1 MRLVPASQEIVSFIK
16 SDFRDINVPPLAPA
30 SEQLFSE
37 FFTQLEVAEA
47 KFSKLRI
54 TSVPMYGIKG
64 KLFEHI
70 PAPIRETINPDDRMD
85 HFVFKFKYRTVNI
98 YISHVPN
105 LAKYM
110 KNIYL
115 WFHFVDMYASTK
127 CSLTVNAYINL
138 TPFTK
143 RIPNDGSPIDQI
155 NANTA
160 FTTFCS
166 SNTDIHVYRFE
177 EWFKVLIHE
186 SFHSLGLEF
195 SPFANSDT
203 NRKILEMF
211 AVKSDVNLGESYA
224 EIWAEIINCVIVS
237 YLSVRDKE
245 NHTRMLKKLNE
256 LLNIET
262 KFSLF
267 QCAKVL
273 RHNHIKYSDFFSGS
287 SATLCNY
294 SENANVLSY
303 YVIKSI
309 LMYHKDEFIEWCVS
323 NNKNP
328 LDFKKTPTGINRYC
342 SLISD
347 LYRNPDFIRD
357 IQTAATIRGFDDTL
371 RMTAIEN

>member
-1 MRLVPASQEIVSFIK
+1 MRLVPASQELVSFIK
-16 SDFRDINVPPLAPA
+16 SNFKDVDVPPLTPS

-47 KFSKLRI
+47 KFSKLRLAPI
-54 TSVPMYGIKG
+54 PAYGIKG
-64 KLFEHI
+64 KMFDHI
-70 PAPIRETINPDDRMD
+70 PTPIRNTINPDDRMD
-85 HFVFKFKYRTVNI
+85 HYLFKFKYRTVNV
-98 YISHVPN
+98 YISHLSNPT
-105 LAKYM
+105 KYI
-110 KNIYL
+110 KSIYL
-115 WFHFVDMYASTK
+115 WFHFIDMYASPK
-127 CSLTVNAYINL
+127 CSHIVNVYINL

-143 RIPNDGSPIDQI
+143 RIPKDGSPIDQI

-166 SNTDIHVYRFE
+166 SNTDIHVYRLE

-195 SPFANSDT
+195 SPFINADT
-203 NRKILEMF
+203 NRRILEMF
-211 AVKSDVNLGESYA
+211 PVKSEVNLGESYA
-224 EIWAEIINCVIVS
+224 EIWAEIINCVIVC

-273 RHNHIKYSDFFSGS
+273 RHNHMKYSDFFSGS
-287 SATLCNY
+287 DVTLSNY
-294 SENANVLSY
+294 SENTNVLSY

-309 LMYHKDEFIEWCVS
+309 LMYNKNSFIEWCVS
-323 NNKNP
+323 NNHNT
-328 LDFKKTPTGINRYC
+328 LDFKKTPTGVNRYC
-342 SLISD
+342 SLIRD
-347 LYRNPDFIRD
+347 LHRSHDFIQN
-357 IQTAATIRGFDDTL
+357 IQAASTIRGFVDTL

>member
-1 MRLVPASQEIVSFIK
+1 MRLVPDSQAIVSFIK
-16 SDFRDINVPPLAPA
+16 SDFKDIDVPPLASS

-47 KFSKLRI
+47 KFSKLFLS
-54 TSVPMYGIKG
+54 SVPMYGVKG
-64 KLFEHI
+64 KMFEHI

-85 HFVFKFKYRTVNI
+85 HFTFKFKYRTVNV

-143 RIPNDGSPIDQI
+143 RIPKDGSPIDQI

-166 SNTDIHVYRFE
+166 SNTDIHVYRHE

-195 SPFANSDT
+195 SPFTNSDT
-203 NRKILEMF
+203 NRRILEMF

-224 EIWAEIINCVIVS
+224 EIWADIINCVIVS
-237 YLSVRDKE
+237 YLSVRDKG
-245 NHTRMLKKLNE
+245 NHVRMLRKLNE

-273 RHNHIKYSDFFSGS
+273 RHNNMKYSDFLSGS
-287 SATLCNY
+287 SSILRNY
-294 SENANVLSY
+294 SENTNVLSY

-309 LMYHKDEFIEWCVS
+309 LMYHKNEFIDWCVS

-328 LDFKKTPTGINRYC
+328 LDFKKTPTGVNRYC

-347 LYRNPDFIRD
+347 LYRNPNFIQN
-357 IQTAATIRGFDDTL
+357 IQLAATIRGFDDTL

>member
-1 MRLVPASQEIVSFIK
+1 MRLVPVSQDIVSFIK
-16 SDFRDINVPPLAPA
+16 SDFNDIDVPPITPA
-30 SEQLFSE
+30 SERLFSE

-47 KFSKLRI
+47 KFSKLFLR
-54 TSVPMYGIKG
+54 SVPAYGIKG
-64 KLFEHI
+64 KMFEHI

-85 HFVFKFKYRTVNI
+85 HFTFKFKYRTVNI

-105 LAKYM
+105 LSKYM

-115 WFHFVDMYASTK
+115 WFHFVDMYASPK
-127 CSLTVNAYINL
+127 CSLTINAYINL

-143 RIPNDGSPIDQI
+143 RVPNPGSPIDQM

-166 SNTDIHVYRFE
+166 SNTDIHVYRLE

-195 SPFANSDT
+195 SPFTNSDT
-203 NRKILEMF
+203 NRQILEMF

-224 EIWAEIINCVIVS
+224 EMWAEIINCVIMS
-237 YLSVRDKE
+237 YLSVRDKG
-245 NHTRMLKKLNE
+245 NHARMLKKLNE

-273 RHNHIKYSDFFSGS
+273 RHNHMKYSDFLSGS
-287 SATLCNY
+287 SSTLQNY
-294 SENANVLSY
+294 SENTNVLSY
-303 YVIKSI
+303 YIIKSI
-309 LMYHKDEFIEWCVS
+309 LMYHKDSFIDWCVS

-342 SLISD
+342 SLIKD

-357 IQTAATIRGFDDTL
+357 IQTAATIRRFDDTL

>member
-1 MRLVPASQEIVSFIK
+1 
-16 SDFRDINVPPLAPA
+16 VPPLAPA
-30 SEQLFSE
+30 SEQLFGE
-37 FFTQLEVAEA
+37 FFTQLEVAES
-47 KFSKLRI
+47 KFSKLRMAP
-54 TSVPMYGIKG
+54 VPMYGIKG
-64 KLFEHI
+64 KMFEHI

-85 HFVFKFKYRTVNI
+85 HFMFKFKYRTVNI

-105 LAKYM
+105 IAKYM

-143 RIPNDGSPIDQI
+143 RIPKDGSPIDQM

-166 SNTDIHVYRFE
+166 SNTDIHVYRLE

-203 NRKILEMF
+203 NQKILEMF

-237 YLSVRDKE
+237 YLSVRDKG
-245 NHTRMLKKLNE
+245 NHTRIMKKLNE

-262 KFSLF
+262 KFSLL

-273 RHNHIKYSDFFSGS
+273 RHNHMKYSDFFSGS
-287 SATLCNY
+287 GATLRNY
-294 SENANVLSY
+294 SENTNVLSY
-303 YVIKSI
+303 YIIKSI
-309 LMYHKDEFIEWCVS
+309 LMYHKDEFVKWCIS

-347 LYRNPDFIRD
+347 LYRSQEFIKN
-357 IQTAATIRGFDDTL
+357 IQTVATIRGFDDTL

>member
-1 MRLVPASQEIVSFIK
+1 MRLIPASHELVSFIK
-16 SDFRDINVPPLAPA
+16 SDFKDIKVLPLTSA

-37 FFTQLEVAEA
+37 FFMQLELANA
-47 KFSKLRI
+47 KFSKLRL
-54 TSVPMYGIKG
+54 TPVPMYGVKG
-64 KLFEHI
+64 KMFDYI

-85 HFVFKFKYRTVNI
+85 LFVFKFKYRTVNV
-98 YISHVPN
+98 YISHMPN
-105 LAKYM
+105 VAKYM
-110 KNIYL
+110 KKIYL
-115 WFHFVDMYASTK
+115 WFHFIDMYASPK

-143 RIPNDGSPIDQI
+143 RIPKDGSPIGQV

-166 SNTDIHVYRFE
+166 SNTDIHVYRLE

-195 SPFANSDT
+195 SPFINADT
-203 NRKILEMF
+203 NRQILEMF
-211 AVKSDVNLGESYA
+211 PVKSSVNLGESYA
-224 EIWAEIINCVIVS
+224 EIWAEIINCVIAS

-245 NHTRMLKKLNE
+245 DHMRMLDKLDE
-256 LLNIET
+256 LLAIET

-273 RHNHIKYSDFFSGS
+273 RHNHMKYSDFFSGS
-287 SATLCNY
+287 GVTLRGY
-294 SENANVLSY
+294 SENTNVLSY

-309 LMYHKDEFIEWCVS
+309 LMYNKNAFIGWCIS

-328 LDFKKTPTGINRYC
+328 LDFRKTPTGVNRYC
-342 SLISD
+342 SLIRELHQS
-347 LYRNPDFIRD
+347 PDFIRD
-357 IQTAATIRGFDDTL
+357 IQTAASIRGFDDTL

>member
-1 MRLVPASQEIVSFIK
+1 MRLVPDSQAIVSFIK
-16 SDFRDINVPPLAPA
+16 SDFKDINVPPLAQS
-30 SEQLFSE
+30 SEQLFSQ

-47 KFSKLRI
+47 KFSKLFMS
-54 TSVPMYGIKG
+54 SVPAYGIKG

-85 HFVFKFKYRTVNI
+85 HFVFKFKYRTVNV

-127 CSLTVNAYINL
+127 CSLTINAYINL

-143 RIPNDGSPIDQI
+143 RVPKDGSPIDQI

-166 SNTDIHVYRFE
+166 SNTDIHVYRLE

-195 SPFANSDT
+195 SPFTNSDT
-203 NRKILEMF
+203 NRRILEMF

-237 YLSVRDKE
+237 YLSVRDKG
-245 NHTRMLKKLNE
+245 NHARMLKKLNE

-273 RHNHIKYSDFFSGS
+273 RHNNMKYSDFLSGS
-287 SATLCNY
+287 SSTLRNY
-294 SENANVLSY
+294 SENTNVLSY

-309 LMYHKDEFIEWCVS
+309 LMYHKDEFIDWCVS

-328 LDFKKTPTGINRYC
+328 LDFKKTPTGVNRYC
-342 SLISD
+342 SLIGD
-347 LYRNPDFIRD
+347 LYRDPDFIRE